1 MTSRRSKVLILLTL
15 LAAALV
21 IAAVVVADGRHKSN
35 TQDTSAFDPAVP
47 TSTQTPPLADSATPT
62 EDPTGSPGEDPS
74 GGPSDAPTD
83 AADPSDAPTN
93 TATSPSAPDLTPREK
108 TEIGSEASEVLETVM
123 TETAQIDP
131 AASTDIVGELSDIAA
146 RGYLSEVEAE
156 RLEFETEGWTR
167 EGSYSFGDVEVIDH
181 TSTSDGE
188 VATVRV
194 CVDSSALVTRRA
206 DGEVIEASASS
217 VRAWNIFVLER
228 SDSADWR
235 LVGRTFPDDPA
246 C

>member
-1 MTSRRSKVLILLTL
+1 MTSRRRRVLVLLIL

-21 IAAVVVADGRHKSN
+21 VAAVAIGGGRPESDAR
-35 TQDTSAFDPAVP
+35 DTSAFDPSVP
-47 TSTQTPPLADSATPT
+47 TSTQTPPPAGSATPT
-62 EDPTGSPGEDPS
+62 EDPTDAPTEDPS
-74 GGPSDAPTD
+74 GSPSDAPTG
-83 AADPSDAPTN
+83 AADPSDAPTS
-93 TATSPSAPDLTPREK
+93 TATSPSAPDLTPEEK
-108 TEIGSEASEVLETVM
+108 TEIGSETSEVLETVM
-123 TETAQIDP
+123 KETAQIDP
-131 AASTDIVGELSDIAA
+131 AASTDVVGELSDVAA

-181 TSTSDGE
+181 TSTSDAE

-206 DGEVIEASASS
+206 DGEVIEASSSS